1 MVGILYASGLSLSRC
16 HWMARTASRRWLQCP
31 AAIVRL
37 GWAGVN
43 GALPF

>member
-1 MVGILYASGLSLSRC
+1 MRLSERHSYNVAQLGKVP
-16 HWMARTASRRWLQCP
+16 WATPLP

-43 GALPF
+43 GAGRRLTG